1 MSIQDFLGTRPFS
14 SPGFRPSFYILP
26 KPFHCFLPLPSHL
39 HCTQNNPFEIQTK
52 SEAYMAQT
60 VPENLSQSS
69 LPPSCHTSCIMPCVP
84 LSIAPH
90 FFLPNPNRHAAS
102 IWGLLPVLWASG
114 SQCLSTTVL
123 LYEFGFKIKPCQVK

>member
-90 FFLPNPNRHAAS
+90 FFSLTPIAMQPPS
-102 IWGLLPVLWASG
+102 GDSCQCYGLLVHNVFQPLFFSMNLASR
-114 SQCLSTTVL
+114 LNL
-123 LYEFGFKIKPCQVK
+123 AR